1 MELKDTND
9 GWYLELHNGLVQL
22 IQIDFR
28 LGLFLSDLLD
38 KAQLYVETK
47 CRLKSRDADV
57 SLTPA
62 DPSSLAPMLPFFN
75 AKVAG
80 VAIRKTGQLRVD
92 FGADRFLEVDPDGAY
107 EAWQLSC
114 STGIMLVCSPGGS
127 VSLFRDSQRATGTTN
142 PGANG

>member
-1 MELKDTND
+1 MKLKDTND

-28 LGLFLSDLLD
+28 LGLFLSDLSD

-47 CRLKSRDADV
+47 CRLKSPDADV

-62 DPSSLAPMLPFFN
+62 DSSSLAPMLPFFN
-75 AKVAG
+75 TKAAG
-80 VAIRKTGQLRVD
+80 VAIQKTGQLRVD

-127 VSLFRDSQRATGTTN
+127 VSLFRDSQRAAGTTN
-142 PGANG
+142 AGANG